1 MRPPSHHHTL
11 LRGGAHGPWW
21 QQGPQSS
28 SGVIIKQ
35 ISLCSASAPTLHTS
49 SACSQLPRKI
59 PNPTD
64 HLKEKGNTRFPA
76 SLWWCQASIRMKT
89 TVHLPA
95 PWEQPRPAARRRRG
109 APGPGWRVASS
120 SRPDNEICCSS
131 AGWMFCTS
139 CVCGALT
146 ICRHF
151 SGRVMNETA
160 MALFL
165 RASVFDPP
173 QQ

>member
-1 MRPPSHHHTL
+1 MLGKAIQDSLRPPSHHHTL

-76 SLWWCQASIRMKT
+76 SLWWCQESIRMKT

-120 SRPDNEICCSS
+120 SRPDK
-131 AGWMFCTS
+131 
-139 CVCGALT
+139 V
-146 ICRHF
+146 
-151 SGRVMNETA
+151 
-160 MALFL
+160 
-165 RASVFDPP
+165 DPP
-173 QQ
+173 PF